1 MDTKK
6 KNKNYIYLD
15 LPRKEF
21 AKTKKK
27 RNISN
32 KCLIYTIIIVCFCV
46 SFIIYELLIKKV
58 PSTSTTISNPSTTFI
73 NSKEKFYFDKYEP
86 EKFHEIQSQLKQEC
100 IDMWG
105 NQREFLNGV
114 VRKLK
119 PKKIVEVGCRFG
131 GSSIVMLNAIDDF
144 KDSKLYSIDLDT
156 AETVGECAKK
166 YFPNLYK
173 KWTLFKGKMASEVI
187 EQIGGDIDMAFFDTT
202 HLEPGEILDFLM
214 VLPFLKENAIVV
226 FHDIAIQ
233 ITNSAGRNEW
243 ASYLIFNG
251 IRGEKYLPSGDVIL
265 KQNIGATILDSN
277 QKRYYQVYFRMLG
290 GEWNY
295 FPKEEQVTQ
304 LRQFFKK
311 YYEKD
316 CPECLKIFEEAIE
329 FNRDFVKRNPKPA
342 PYTFVSGYL

>member
-105 NQREFLNGV
+105 NQREFLNG
-114 VRKLK
+114 
-119 PKKIVEVGCRFG
+119 E
-131 GSSIVMLNAIDDF
+131 
-144 KDSKLYSIDLDT
+144 
-156 AETVGECAKK
+156 
-166 YFPNLYK
+166 
-173 KWTLFKGKMASEVI
+173 SE
-187 EQIGGDIDMAFFDTT
+187 
-202 HLEPGEILDFLM
+202 
-214 VLPFLKENAIVV
+214 N
-226 FHDIAIQ
+226 
-233 ITNSAGRNEW
+233 
-243 ASYLIFNG
+243 
-251 IRGEKYLPSGDVIL
+251 
-265 KQNIGATILDSN
+265 
-277 QKRYYQVYFRMLG
+277 
-290 GEWNY
+290 
-295 FPKEEQVTQ
+295 
-304 LRQFFKK
+304 
-311 YYEKD
+311 
-316 CPECLKIFEEAIE
+316 
-329 FNRDFVKRNPKPA
+329 
-342 PYTFVSGYL
+342 